1 MTGAPEDFGSAN
13 EDDPTWPDGL
23 EKLAPGECLALL
35 RARELGRVGLQV
47 GDRPV
52 ILPVN
57 YRVVANAVVFRT
69 APGTKLDAALMRA
82 PVAFEVDD
90 VEMNGRSGWS
100 VLLVGHA
107 TELTDRA
114 SLEEAKRLDVS
125 PWAPGSHEHFVIVT
139 ADEVSGR
146 RFDRTRPVE
155 DS

>member
-1 MTGAPEDFGSAN
+1 MTGAPEHLGSTS
-13 EDDPTWPDGL
+13 EDDRTWL
-23 EKLAPGECLALL
+23 EELQNLTPRECLELL
-35 RARELGRVGLQV
+35 RTRELGRVGFQV
-47 GDRPV
+47 ADRPV

-107 TELTDRA
+107 TELSDQA
-114 SLEEAKRLDVS
+114 SLQEAKRLDVS
-125 PWAPGSHEHFVIVT
+125 PWAPGSREHFVVIT
-139 ADEVSGR
+139 AEEVSGR
-146 RFDRTRPVE
+146 RFGR
-155 DS
+155 S

>member
-1 MTGAPEDFGSAN
+1 MTGTPEHLGSTS
-13 EDDPTWPDGL
+13 EDDRTWL
-23 EKLAPGECLALL
+23 EELENLTTRECLELL
-35 RARELGRVGLQV
+35 RTRELGRVGFQV
-47 GDRPV
+47 ADRPV

-107 TELTDRA
+107 TELSDQA
-114 SLEEAKRLDVS
+114 SLQEAKRLDVS
-125 PWAPGSHEHFVIVT
+125 PWAPGSREHFVVI
-139 ADEVSGR
+139 AAEEVSGR
-146 RFDRTRPVE
+146 RFGR
-155 DS
+155 S